1 MQVDTILRSKG
12 AYVETIGPDA
22 PARMAAHRMAS
33 NRLGCLVVSD
43 DGSHVDGLITERDLV
58 RALATR
64 GPDMSTWRVR
74 DVMSHDVPTCA
85 PTEDVTSLMRTMT
98 RRRYRHVPVVR
109 DGMLVG
115 IVSIGDVVK
124 HRLSDMELQASVL
137 RDVHLSSR

>member
-1 MQVDTILRSKG
+1 
-12 AYVETIGPDA
+12 
-22 PARMAAHRMAS
+22 MAS